1 MHDNDQSSDP
11 AEDDASLP
19 STVGAQGLS
28 LADHAVSA
36 FLHAPIAVAVCGP
49 DGVVIR
55 VNDALTRLLGYPPQ
69 DLVGRDLFRLVEQ
82 DRVEL
87 AIAACTRLRDGPAD
101 VVVHDTRFFSSA
113 GRLLDIRV
121 TTSAVREDATL
132 YPHVVMHLEDTTER
146 EDLRRR
152 LQHEAS
158 HDPLTG
164 LGNRARFLDE
174 LGRALPRGQRHG
186 QVTTVLYLDLD
197 DFKAVNDTYGHAAGD
212 QLLAAFGQHV
222 KESIR
227 PEDTAARLGGD
238 EFAVLCEDTTMQEAA
253 RIVERLTGEALTGAH
268 GDVSV
273 AVTVGVATSP
283 DLGGRYLDAQELLQV
298 ADAAMYAAKARK
310 WH

>member
-1 MHDNDQSSDP
+1 
-11 AEDDASLP
+11 
-19 STVGAQGLS
+19 

-36 FLHAPIAVAVCGP
+36 FLHAPVAVAVCAP
-49 DGVVIR
+49 DGVVLR
-55 VNDALTRLLGYPPQ
+55 VNDALTQLLGYPSQ
-69 DLVGRDLFRLVEQ
+69 ELVGRDLFRLVER
-82 DRVEL
+82 DRVSL
-87 AIAACTRLRDGPAD
+87 AIAACASLRDGSTD
-101 VVVHDTRFFSSA
+101 IVVHDTRFTSQN

-121 TTSAVREDATL
+121 TTSAVREDATA

-174 LGRALPRGQRHG
+174 LDRALPRGQRHG
-186 QVTTVLYLDLD
+186 QPTTVLYLDLD

-222 KESIR
+222 RESVR

-238 EFAVLCEDTTMQEAA
+238 EFAVLCEDTTVQEAA
-253 RIVERLTGEALTGAH
+253 RIVERLTAEAWTGAH
-268 GDVSV
+268 ANVMAG
-273 AVTVGVATSP
+273 VTVGVATSP
-283 DLGGRYLDAQELLQV
+283 DTRGRHLDAQELLQL
-298 ADAAMYAAKARK
+298 ADAAMYAAKSHKR
-310 WH
+310 H